1 MIRKT
6 LRRGRSG
13 AAIVEMAF
21 VAVICLA
28 FMFAIFEYGRVVMM
42 QQIMENAARAGA
54 RKAVVTA
61 TSYIPPATATASI
74 DAVVTDQLA
83 NLPLVNVTI
92 TIYQADDFGNP
103 VNGTIALS
111 PWTSTPFGKNVVVQI
126 DADCPNLFPTGVATG
141 IPQSGQPSVIVSFLP
156 NSSTT
161 TPNAIHLTTIS
172 MMRGEAN

>member
-1 MIRKT
+1 MIRNT
-6 LRRGRSG
+6 RRRGRSG
-13 AAIVEMAF
+13 GVVVEMAF
-21 VAVICLA
+21 VSVICLA

-54 RKAVVTA
+54 RAAVVTP
-61 TSYIPPATATASI
+61 TSYILPATATSNI
-74 DAVVTDQLA
+74 NAVVTDQLA

-92 TIYQADDFGNP
+92 TIYQADDVGNP
-103 VNGTIALS
+103 VNGTIANS
-111 PWTSTPFGKNVVVQI
+111 PWTSTPFGKNIVVQI

-141 IPQSGQPSVIVSFLP
+141 VPKSGQPSVMVNFLP

-161 TPNAIHLTTIS
+161 TPNAIHLTANS

>member
-1 MIRKT
+1 VIQNVRR
-6 LRRGRSG
+6 LRRKGG
-13 AAIVEMAF
+13 VVVEMAF
-21 VAVICLA
+21 VSVICFA

-54 RKAVVTA
+54 RAAVVTP
-61 TSYIPPATATASI
+61 TGDVNPTTATNSI
-74 DAVVTDQLA
+74 DAIVTDQLA

-92 TIYQADDFGNP
+92 TLYQADDVGN
-103 VNGTIALS
+103 NIGL
-111 PWTSTPFGKNVVVQI
+111 WTSTPFGKNIVVQI

-141 IPQSGQPSVIVSFLP
+141 IPKAGQPSVMVGFLP

-161 TPNAIHLTTIS
+161 TPNAIHLTVKS